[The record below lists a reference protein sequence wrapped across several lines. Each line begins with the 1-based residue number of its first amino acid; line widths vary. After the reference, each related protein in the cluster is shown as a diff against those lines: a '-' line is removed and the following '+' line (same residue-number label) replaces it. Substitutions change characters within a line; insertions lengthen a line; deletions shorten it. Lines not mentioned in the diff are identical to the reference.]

1 MKKITIVYG
10 TRPEFIKLYPLI
22 KALKK
27 NKHFKL
33 QVISTG
39 QHTDL
44 LEQVHL
50 EESFSPDANLDIQR
64 RFGDLNELQGLIFRK
79 LYDFSRLDEKPDLI
93 LVHGDTA
100 TAFSTALFA
109 FQFQIP
115 IAHIESGLRSNN
127 LMSPFPEEFYRQS
140 ISKMASLNFAPTQ
153 SERDNLLSEGVDERR
168 IFVVGNTIA
177 DSLFSRKK
185 TDFKKKNNILISVH
199 RRENREKLKDLLD
212 RVHNLSFSLGE
223 AKFEYLIHPSVE
235 GLIDTKKYP
244 RIKFLYSMDHTS
256 FLDRIQSCR
265 FIITDS
271 GGVQEE
277 VSLLGIKAL
286 IYRNHTERLDGLD
299 SGVELIGTD
308 LNKLSARITELVNNP
323 LELKNKN
330 RLYVNSVSEK
340 IIKVIQNFVALREEA
355 VCLS

>member
-22 KALKK
+22 KALKQK
-27 NKHFKL
+27 KHFKL
-33 QVISTG
+33 QVVSTG

-44 LEQVHL
+44 LEQAHL
-50 EESFSPDANLDIQR
+50 EESFSPDINLDIQR
-64 RFGDLNELQGLIFRK
+64 KFGDLNELQGLIFKK
-79 LYDFSRLDEKPDLI
+79 LYDLSRLDAKPDLI

-115 IAHIESGLRSNN
+115 IAHIESGLRSKN

-140 ISKMASLNFAPTQ
+140 ISKVASLNFAPTK
-153 SERDNLLSEGVDERR
+153 SERENLLSEGVDERS
-168 IFVVGNTIA
+168 IFVAGNTIA
-177 DSLFSRKK
+177 DSLSSRRKAE
-185 TDFKKKNNILISVH
+185 FKKKNNILISVH
-199 RRENREKLKDLLD
+199 RRENREKIKDLLD
-212 RVHNLSFSLGE
+212 RVHSLSCSLGAAE
-223 AKFEYLIHPSVE
+223 FEYLIHPSVE
-235 GLIDTKKYP
+235 GLIDVQKYP

-277 VSLLGIKAL
+277 ASLLGIKAL
-286 IYRNHTERLDGLD
+286 IYRDHTERLDGLD
-299 SGVELIGTD
+299 SGLELIGTD
-308 LNKLSARITELVNNP
+308 LNILSARIIELVNNP
-323 LELKNKN
+323 VGVQSKNH
-330 RLYVNSVSEK
+330 LCVNSGSEK
-340 IIKVIQNFVALREEA
+340 IIKVIQKFLALREES
-355 VCLS
+355 VCLR

>member
-22 KALKK
+22 KALKQKK
-27 NKHFKL
+27 NFKI
-33 QVISTG
+33 QVVSTG

-44 LEQVHL
+44 LEQAHL
-50 EESFSPDANLDIQR
+50 EESFSPDINLDIQR
-64 RFGDLNELQGLIFRK
+64 KFGDLNELQGLIFKK
-79 LYDFSRLDEKPDLI
+79 LYDLSRLDAKPDLI

-115 IAHIESGLRSNN
+115 IAHIESGLRSKN

-140 ISKMASLNFAPTQ
+140 ISKVASLNFAPTKL
-153 SERDNLLSEGVDERR
+153 ERENLLSEGVDERS

-185 TDFKKKNNILISVH
+185 SDFKKKNNILISVH

-212 RVHNLSFSLGE
+212 RVHDLSFSLSE

-244 RIKFLYSMDHTS
+244 RIKFLYPMNHTS
-256 FLDRIQSCR
+256 FLDCIQSCR
-265 FIITDS
+265 FVITDS

-277 VSLLGIKAL
+277 ASLLGIKAL
-286 IYRNHTERLDGLD
+286 IYRDHTERLDGLN
-299 SGVELIGTD
+299 SEVELIGTD
-308 LNKLSARITELVNNP
+308 LNKLSARIIDLVSNP
-323 LELKNKN
+323 LESKNKN
-330 RLYVNSVSEK
+330 HLYDNSVSEK
-340 IIKVIQNFVALREEA
+340 IIRVIQNFLALREEA